1 MSPASGPAA
10 LRLMPPSHLPWSH
23 GEKPEASLPN
33 ASALPDDLAFLA
45 PFDLPQGL
53 LAQVAAKAQQQGVTA
68 HEALLAEEIVSPQDY
83 YSRLAHRLN
92 LAFSDELDPG
102 VSIGELNPLAPQG
115 NALLDLLKAGAS
127 ADPHGVITTPQRL
140 AAWRRAAGAAM
151 IADKASHDL
160 GRADPSLTAQRVPSR
175 RIAAGLALMAGG
187 AGAGL
192 VAGGLPWLLVSSLIC
207 LIMCGAIF
215 TRLLA
220 TIGGGLRAKAEAQP
234 LPDHALPR
242 YTILVPLYKEA
253 SVVAHLLD
261 ALERIDYPRA
271 KLDIKLLIEADDEE
285 TRLALARLAPGPVYD
300 MVIAPQ
306 GQPRTK
312 PRALNIGL
320 ASAHGELVTV
330 YDAEDD
336 PDPLQLRRAAAAFA
350 QAPQSL
356 ACLQCPLAID
366 NARDS
371 WLAGLFALDYASLFE
386 VLDPG
391 LARLRLPIPLGGT
404 SNHFRVE
411 TLRRLHGW
419 DAWNVTEDADM
430 GVRLARGGYEV
441 STLDAPTWEEA
452 PAKLNAWLAQRRRWM
467 KGWMQTLIVHL
478 RQPLRLM
485 RALGAL
491 RAAALVTML
500 AGGVLGPLVGPL
512 YVALFIHAGLWGALF
527 SPVTTMDMIASA
539 LWCSIAVLGAIALL
553 VPILIGARRRGLGG
567 LLPLLL
573 LMPAYQLM
581 LGLAAAMALIDLFRR
596 PHHWAKTAH
605 GLARS
610 SLRSGRI
617 G

>member
-1 MSPASGPAA
+1 
-10 LRLMPPSHLPWSH
+10 MPPSRPPWSH
-23 GEKPEASLPN
+23 GEKPEASLPD

-45 PFDLPQGL
+45 PLDLPQGL
-53 LAQVAAKAQQQGVTA
+53 LGKVAAQAQKQGVTA
-68 HEALLAEEIVSPQDY
+68 HEALMAEEIVSPQDY
-83 YSRLAHRLN
+83 YSCLALRLN
-92 LAFSDELDPG
+92 LAFSDELEPG
-102 VSIGELNPLAPQG
+102 DAIERSSPLAPQG
-115 NALLDLLKAGAS
+115 NALLDLLKAGAPP
-127 ADPHGVITTPQRL
+127 DPHGVITTPQRL
-140 AAWRRAAGAAM
+140 AGWRRGAAAAT

-160 GRADPSLTAQRVPSR
+160 ARADPSLTAQHVPSR

-192 VAGGLPWLLVSSLIC
+192 ITGGLPWLMVSSLIS
-207 LIMCGAIF
+207 LVMCGAIF

-220 TIGGGLRAKAEAQP
+220 TIGGGLRAKAEAPP

-253 SVVAHLLD
+253 SVVARLLD

-271 KLDIKLLIEADDEE
+271 KLDIKLLIEADDDE
-285 TRLALARLAPGPVYD
+285 TRLALERLSPGPVYD
-300 MVIAPQ
+300 MVIAPP
-306 GQPRTK
+306 GHPRTK

-320 ASAHGELVTV
+320 AHARGELVTV

-336 PDPLQLRRAAAAFA
+336 PDPQQLRRAAAAFA
-350 QAPQSL
+350 QAPRSL

-404 SNHFRVE
+404 SNHFRME

-430 GVRLARGGYEV
+430 GVRLARSGYGV
-441 STLDAPTWEEA
+441 ATLDAPTWEEA
-452 PAKLNAWLAQRRRWM
+452 PANFNAWLAQRRRWM

-478 RQPLRLM
+478 RHPLLLM
-485 RALGAL
+485 RELGAL
-491 RAAALVTML
+491 RAAALLTML

-512 YVALFIHAGLWGALF
+512 YVALFIHEWLVGALF

-539 LWCSIAVLGAIALL
+539 LWCSIAVLGAIALT

-567 LLPLLL
+567 LLPLLAL
-573 LMPAYQLM
+573 LPAYQIL
-581 LGLAAAMALIDLFRR
+581 LGLAAAMALVDLFRR
-596 PHHWAKTAH
+596 PHHWAKTTH

-610 SLRSGRI
+610 SLRNGRI

>member
-1 MSPASGPAA
+1 
-10 LRLMPPSHLPWSH
+10 MPPSHPTWSH

-33 ASALPDDLAFLA
+33 GSALPDDLALLA
-45 PFDLPQGL
+45 PLDLPQDL
-53 LAQVAAKAQQQGVTA
+53 LWKVAAEARKQGVAA
-68 HEALLAEEIVSPQDY
+68 HEALLAEEIVSPDDY
-83 YSRLAHRLN
+83 YNCLALRLN
-92 LAFSDELDPG
+92 VAFS
-102 VSIGELNPLAPQG
+102 GELAPDDTMGRGGPLAPQG
-115 NALLDLLKAGAS
+115 NTLLDLLKAGAPPDQH
-127 ADPHGVITTPQRL
+127 AVITTPQRL
-140 AAWRRAAGAAM
+140 AGWKRVAEGAT

-160 GRADPSLTAQRVPSR
+160 GRADASLTAARVPSR
-175 RIAAGLALMAGG
+175 RTAVGLALLLGG

-192 VAGGLPWLLVSSLIC
+192 IMGGLPWLVVSSLIGFV
-207 LIMCGAIF
+207 MCGAIF

-220 TIGGGLRAKAEAQP
+220 TMGGRLRAKAEAPP

-253 SVVAHLLD
+253 TVVARLLD

-271 KLDIKLLIEADDEE
+271 KLDIKLLIETDDEE
-285 TRLALARLAPGPVYD
+285 TRPAIERLAPGPVHD
-300 MVIAPQ
+300 IVIAPP
-306 GQPRTK
+306 GHPRTK

-336 PDPLQLRRAAAAFA
+336 PDPMQLRRAAAAFV
-350 QAPQSL
+350 QAPRSL

-366 NARDS
+366 NAHDS

-391 LARLRLPIPLGGT
+391 LARLGLPIPLGGT
-404 SNHFRVE
+404 SNHFRIE
-411 TLRRLHGW
+411 ALRRLHGW

-430 GVRLARGGYEV
+430 GVRLARMGYGV
-441 STLDAPTWEEA
+441 ATLDAPTWEEA
-452 PAKLNAWLAQRRRWM
+452 PAKLPAWLAQRRRWM

-478 RQPLRLM
+478 RQPRRLVRELGFA
-485 RALGAL
+485 RAT
-491 RAAALVTML
+491 ALVTLL

-512 YVALFIHAGLWGALF
+512 YVALFLHEGFRGALF
-527 SPVTTMDMIASA
+527 APVTTMDMIASA
-539 LWCSIAVLGAIALL
+539 LWCSIAVLGAIALV
-553 VPILIGARRRGLGG
+553 VPILIGARRRGLAR

-573 LMPAYQLM
+573 LLPAYQIL
-581 LGLAAAMALIDLFRR
+581 LGLAAAMAMVDLFRR
-596 PHHWAKTAH
+596 PHHWAKTTH

-610 SLRSGRI
+610 SLRHGRI

>member
-1 MSPASGPAA
+1 MSLAFGPAA
-10 LRLMPPSHLPWSH
+10 RPRTTPPLWSH
-23 GEKPEASLPN
+23 EEKRDASLPKG
-33 ASALPDDLAFLA
+33 APLPADLALLT
-45 PFDLPQGL
+45 PLRLPPSL
-53 LAQVAAKAQQQGVTA
+53 LLKIVAQAQKQGVFA
-68 HEALLAEEIVSPQDY
+68 HEALLADEIVAAEDY
-83 YSRLAHRLN
+83 YRCLAQGLG
-92 LAFSDELDPG
+92 LPFTDDPDPPG
-102 VSIGELNPLAPQG
+102 AGQIIAPQG
-115 NALLDLLKAGAS
+115 RALLDLVEGRTAPLRGA
-127 ADPHGVITTPQRL
+127 AITTPQRL
-140 AAWRRAAGAAM
+140 ARLERMAAGAV

-160 GRADPSLTAQRVPSR
+160 GRADASLTAARVPSHR
-175 RIAAGLALMAGG
+175 VAACLALLLGG

-192 VAGGLPWLLVSSLIC
+192 MAGGLPWLVVSGVIS
-207 LIMCGAIF
+207 LIMCGAIL

-220 TIGGGLRAKAEAQP
+220 TLGGGLRQTTEAP
-234 LPDHALPR
+234 SLPDHALPH
-242 YTILVPLYKEA
+242 YTILVPLYREA
-253 SVVAHLLD
+253 QVVGALLD

-285 TRLALARLAPGPVYD
+285 TRLALERLAPGPVHD
-300 MVIAPQ
+300 IVIAPP
-306 GQPRTK
+306 GHPRTK

-320 ASAHGELVTV
+320 AHARGALVTV

-336 PDPLQLRRAAAAFA
+336 PDPTQLRRAAAAFA
-350 QAPQSL
+350 QAPGSL
-356 ACLQCPLAID
+356 ACLQCPLAIG

-371 WLAGLFALDYASLFE
+371 WLAGLFALDYASLFD

-391 LARLRLPIPLGGT
+391 LARLGLPIPLGGT

-430 GVRLARGGYEV
+430 GVRLARRGYEV
-441 STLDAPTWEEA
+441 ATLDAPTWEEA
-452 PAKLNAWLAQRRRWM
+452 PAKLAAWLAQRRRWM

-485 RALGAL
+485 RELGAL

-512 YVALFIHAGLWGALF
+512 YVALFIYDGVRGALF
-527 SPVTTMDMIASA
+527 SPVTTMDLIASA
-539 LWCSIAVLGAIALL
+539 LWCSIAVLGALALMA
-553 VPILIGARRRGLGG
+553 PILMGARRRGLTR
-567 LLPLLL
+567 LLPLLPL
-573 LMPAYQLM
+573 LPAYQIL

-596 PHHWAKTAH
+596 PHHWAKTTH

-610 SLRSGRI
+610 SLRHGRI